1 MGRTRD
7 GMIVGYAALAIV
19 IHLLEAG
26 LPSPVPGIKPGL
38 ANVITLL
45 VLWRHGWRAAAWVA
59 GLRVLVSALLLGTFL
74 SPTFVLSA
82 GGALASL
89 AGLGLLH
96 AINRWRPLFSPYG
109 LGMLSA
115 CCHIGAQ
122 FLLAWWLFVPHPGL
136 ATLLPILAGSALLFG
151 LVSGW
156 MTLRIHQLMPPA
168 LCCPEDA
175 KSVQ

>member
-1 MGRTRD
+1 MVQRD

-19 IHLLEAG
+19 IHVLEAG

-45 VLWRHGWRAAAWVA
+45 VLCRHGWRAAAWVA

-74 SPTFVLSA
+74 SPTFILST
-82 GGALASL
+82 GGAVASL

-96 AINRWRPLFSPYG
+96 SLNRVTPLFSAYG

-115 CCHIGAQ
+115 CCHIGGQ

-136 ATLLPILAGSALLFG
+136 LALLPVLGTAALAFG

-156 MTLRIHQLMPPA
+156 LTLRLNRLMPP
-168 LCCPEDA
+168 
-175 KSVQ
+175 ST